1 MLKTMV
7 NGAKFSAKA
16 LVKTAVVTGV
26 VTVTAPVVLVNGSI
40 KAAKDIGGYMME
52 YTNLPYVIEE
62 TKEFMEE
69 ITREDGWTRA

>member
-7 NGAKFSAKA
+7 NAAKFSTKT
-16 LVKTAVVTGV
+16 LVKTAVVAGV

-40 KAAKDIGGYMME
+40 KAAKDIGGYVMD
-52 YTNLPYVIEE
+52 YTDLPYMIEE